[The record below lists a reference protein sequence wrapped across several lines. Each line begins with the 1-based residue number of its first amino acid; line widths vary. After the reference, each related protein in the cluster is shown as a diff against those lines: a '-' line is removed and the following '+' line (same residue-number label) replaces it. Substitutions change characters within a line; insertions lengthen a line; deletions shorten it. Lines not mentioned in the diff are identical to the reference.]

1 MIFFVLQT
9 QYTALHS
16 AVFHGRCTNTIELIL
31 RAESQTVSPTSP
43 KASLL
48 QNTQG
53 EIPLHFCAMRGERP
67 RSVELIARAAPEG
80 VLKRD
85 TSGLTPFHWLWIR
98 FVSTLLTLEEG
109 GRGTDATISMP
120 LDRVATAGANSYNEF
135 ALLEQGNFDSDSQ
148 LFKRMDPPLDF
159 LRMRHIP
166 VQVLENEECLERAS
180 RAAAVLSRIRERY
193 YLRTAG
199 NHVAPNDHGHDNEV
213 EFSREEVVIALFWTK
228 LVSLLQAANQ
238 ASPKPLG
245 GDSIILHTAFGSK
258 SCLSP
263 VAYLVAAVFP
273 QDLMTR
279 DDQGHLPLHC
289 AASRPWEPW
298 DWPAAGSLSDTTP
311 APGLLRLDS
320 LKAFQV
326 ALTLSP
332 PEALQVTDHENRL
345 VLHHLID
352 TLVAAS
358 ALCRR
363 RMPDIEA
370 QILQVLR
377 QVVSLYPD
385 ALLHQDGCEA
395 TRQLYPFLQAAATAT
410 AMESVGNEVLCLSIS
425 YTLLRENPTLL
436 LKSFR

>member
-1 MIFFVLQT
+1 M
-9 QYTALHS
+9 
-16 AVFHGRCTNTIELIL
+16 
-31 RAESQTVSPTSP
+31 SPTSP

-67 RSVELIARAAPEG
+67 RSVELIARAAPKG

-98 FVSTLLTLEEG
+98 FISTLLTLEEG

-120 LDRVATAGANSYNEF
+120 LGRVATDGANSYNEF
-135 ALLEQGNFDSDSQ
+135 ALLEQGSFNADLH

-180 RAAAVLSRIRERY
+180 RAAAVLNRIRERY
-193 YLRTAG
+193 YQHAAA
-199 NHVAPNDHGHDNEV
+199 NQQQDNDGDDGEEEV

-228 LVSLLQAANQ
+228 LVSLLEAANR
-238 ASPKPLG
+238 ASPKPLS
-245 GDSIILHTAFGSK
+245 GDSILLHTAFASK

-263 VAYLVAAVFP
+263 VAHLVSTVFP
-273 QDLMTR
+273 QDLMMR

-289 AASRPWEPW
+289 AASRPWEQW
-298 DWPAAGSLSDTTP
+298 DWPAPGSLSESTP
-311 APGLLRLDS
+311 ATKLLRLDS

-326 ALTLSP
+326 ALALSP
-332 PEALQVTDHENRL
+332 PEALQVADHENRL

-358 ALCRR
+358 ASCRQGV
-363 RMPDIEA
+363 PEIEE
-370 QILQVLR
+370 QILEVLR
-377 QVVSLYPD
+377 RVVSLYPD
-385 ALLHQDGCEA
+385 ALQHVDGSEA
-395 TRQLYPFLQAAATAT
+395 TGQLYPFLQATATAT
-410 AMESVGNEVLCLSIS
+410 EMNGGGSDELPLSIT

-436 LKSFR
+436 LKTSR